1 MRVSVT
7 DTGVGIPEN
16 EIDHV
21 FEKFYRVNKN
31 KKVAFVFALLILL
44 PSLGLLVLLA
54 GCEYMWSQNMASWS
68 L

>member
-1 MRVSVT
+1 MR
-7 DTGVGIPEN
+7 GKI
-16 EIDHV
+16 
-21 FEKFYRVNKN
+21 KN